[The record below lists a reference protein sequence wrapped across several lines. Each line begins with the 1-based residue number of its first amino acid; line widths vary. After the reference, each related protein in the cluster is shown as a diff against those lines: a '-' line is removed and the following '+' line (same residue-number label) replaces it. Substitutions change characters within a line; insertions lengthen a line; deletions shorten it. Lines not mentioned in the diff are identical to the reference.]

1 LRSLDYVLTGGWWVA
16 CNPASRRLRTA
27 SCVHN
32 PLDAAR
38 RSSVERDPR
47 FAADLVWATG
57 SPTATRGSHDI
68 SGCAEERKVIKIGFV
83 GAGWIGRNRMEA
95 MLATGKAEPIAI
107 FDEDPERAA
116 EAARLAPGA
125 WLVGSFEELLALRPD
140 GVAIATPS
148 ALHSEQCIYA
158 LDSGA
163 AVFCQ
168 KPLGRNATE
177 VAAVLDTARLG
188 DRLLGVDLSYRHT
201 AAMQAI
207 REQVREGALGKIFA
221 ADLVFHN
228 AYGPQS
234 RWFWNPQLSGGGCLI
249 DLGTHLV
256 DLALWLLDFPA
267 MEQARGRQYR
277 QGRVPNVN
285 EVEDYAA
292 GSFDLVDGTNVRIA
306 CSWNLSCGTDAVIRA
321 TFHGTEGSAEM
332 RNEKPSYSN
341 FTAELFKG
349 RERRMLAS
357 PPDDWPGRAAA
368 EWVEKLAR
376 GEGFTSS
383 TEGLLESARV
393 LDRVYG
399 RDTADQLNPAAFLR
413 V

>member
-1 LRSLDYVLTGGWWVA
+1 M
-16 CNPASRRLRTA
+16 
-27 SCVHN
+27 
-32 PLDAAR
+32 
-38 RSSVERDPR
+38 
-47 FAADLVWATG
+47 
-57 SPTATRGSHDI
+57 
-68 SGCAEERKVIKIGFV
+68 IKLGFV
-83 GAGWIGRNRMEA
+83 GVGWIGRNRMEA
-95 MLATGKAEPIAI
+95 MLATGEAEAIAI
-107 FDEDPERAA
+107 FDPNPENAM
-116 EAARLAPGA
+116 EAAKLAPGA
-125 WLVGSFEELLALRPD
+125 GIVGSFEELLALDPD
-140 GVAIATPS
+140 GVVIASPS
-148 ALHSEQCIYA
+148 ALHAEQSIYA

-168 KPLGRNATE
+168 KPLGRDATE

-188 DRLLGVDLSYRHT
+188 NHLLGVDLSYRHT
-201 AAMQAI
+201 AAMRAI
-207 REQVREGALGKIFA
+207 REKVREGALGKIFA

-234 RWFWNPQLSGGGCLI
+234 PWFWNPQLAGGGCLI
-249 DLGTHLV
+249 DLGIHLV

-267 MEQARGRQYR
+267 MEQARGRQFR
-277 QGRVPNVN
+277 DGRVPQAA

-332 RNEKPSYSN
+332 RNEKPSFVD

-349 RERRMLAS
+349 RERHLLAS
-357 PPDDWPGRAAA
+357 PPDDWGGRAAA

-376 GEGFTSS
+376 GEGFAGT
-383 TEGLLESARV
+383 TKGLLESARV
-393 LDRVYG
+393 LDRIYG
-399 RDTADQLNPAAFLR
+399 RDIADQPKPAAFLR